1 MDGNK
6 QCKDI
11 SLVQDGMPTN
21 AGDIDKMHT
30 IIASRDQELSQ
41 AALRVILSKRAK
53 LVWFSSHNWQLSI
66 AYSSIITTCTLD
78 GN

>member
-53 LVWFSSHNWQLSI
+53 LV
-66 AYSSIITTCTLD
+66 
-78 GN
+78 

>member
-6 QCKDI
+6 QCKNI

-21 AGDIDKMHT
+21 DNGLVKHHSNSGDIDKMHT

-53 LVWFSSHNWQLSI
+53 LV
-66 AYSSIITTCTLD
+66 
-78 GN
+78 

>member
-1 MDGNK
+1 MKRQRITERRGGTVVDGNK

-53 LVWFSSHNWQLSI
+53 LV
-66 AYSSIITTCTLD
+66 
-78 GN
+78 